1 MRRLILVLIFACIA
15 IQYPLY
21 FGSKGYKRVEE
32 LKEQLQNEKDKS
44 AAMTARN
51 NAMQAEIE
59 DLSTGTEAIEDIARQ
74 EMNMISKDQIFV
86 RVVEPT
92 KSNVQK
98 PNLNSQT
105 EVPHNNPKKDKGAKQ
120 DR

>member
-1 MRRLILVLIFACIA
+1 MRRLILLLIFACIA

-21 FGSKGYKRVEE
+21 MGEKGYKKVEE
-32 LKEQLQNEKDKS
+32 LKTQLQEEKDKT

-59 DLSTGTEAIEDIARQ
+59 DLSSGTEALEDIARQ
-74 EMNMISKDQIFV
+74 EMNMISEDEVYV

-92 KSNVQK
+92 NSNVQK
-98 PNLNSQT
+98 PNLNSQK
-105 EVPHNNPKKDKGAKQ
+105 EVPHNKPKNDKDQKNKP
-120 DR
+120 